1 MNTTSITNRFA
12 SLLDAPPWVL
22 FILAVV
28 ITGNIVS
35 LLVIGI
41 HPDEAY
47 YWTWAIYP
55 DLSYYDHP
63 PMVGWFLWIVDHLLG
78 TNDVTLRLP
87 AFVAWCV
94 GFWVVFTVS
103 TRLYGNRLYGWM
115 AVSLYCLLPV
125 FQAASHIVTP
135 DSPLLL
141 FTSLAFYFLFLAT
154 TTDSRCAWLATG
166 VATGLALLSKYNAV
180 LLPAGVFLGMV
191 FMRRGRQQLGRW
203 QPWAGIVLAALV
215 FSPVVYWNYLHDWV
229 SFSYQLGHGVQKVFR
244 LDYLWTYVG
253 GQLGASLLWI
263 FIGMAIASVR
273 LFRFAAIEESAKL
286 YVSILVACFWFPL
299 LFFGYAGSTAIG
311 EVNWPAMAYL
321 PGTILLAGMIGN
333 FLLKA
338 SSDAV
343 ASKRRKI
350 VAAVLVGSTLV
361 SVLLVNVFRFPI
373 EARQIGL
380 GFMPTNTQLSDTF
393 GWDDLK
399 SRVVLFRKEND
410 LQENCKTYLSAKQIW
425 ASMAYRF
432 RDVDQFSVLP
442 GMGTSQYEF
451 WAKQGVL
458 TETPPCMIVERL
470 PHDRDNYAKTREW
483 PGLGRWRLVETFVT
497 PTSDTPRVY
506 GFYLPA
512 K

>member
-1 MNTTSITNRFA
+1 VKTLSTTRRLASIF
-12 SLLDAPPWVL
+12 DAPAWIL
-22 FILAVV
+22 LILAVV
-28 ITGNIVS
+28 IAGNLIS
-35 LLVIGI
+35 LLVIGV

-63 PMVGWFLWIVDHLLG
+63 PMVGWFLWIVDRLLG
-78 TNDVTLRLP
+78 INDVTLRLP
-87 AFVAWCV
+87 ALIAWCV

-103 TRLYGNRLYGWM
+103 ARLYGNRLYGWL
-115 AVSLYCLLPV
+115 AVALYCLLPV

-154 TTDSRCAWLATG
+154 TTESRFAWLATG
-166 VATGLALLSKYNAV
+166 AATGMALLSKYNAV
-180 LLPAGVFLGMV
+180 LLPAGIFLGMI
-191 FMRRGRQQLGRW
+191 FIRDGRRQLGRW
-203 QPWAGIVLAALV
+203 QPWAGIALAALV
-215 FSPVVYWNYLHDWV
+215 FSPVVYWNYINDWV

-244 LDYLWTYVG
+244 LEYLWIYIG
-253 GQLGASLLWI
+253 GQLGATLLWI
-263 FIGMAIASVR
+263 FAGMAIASFRLVR
-273 LFRFAAIEESAKL
+273 PGAVSEPAKL
-286 YVSILVACFWFPL
+286 YVAILVACFWFPL

-343 ASKRRKI
+343 SNKRRKI

-361 SVLLVNVFRFPI
+361 SVLLVNVFRFPV
-373 EARQIGL
+373 EAKQAGL

-393 GWDDLK
+393 GWNLLK
-399 SRVVLFRKEND
+399 NRIVDFRKKNQ
-410 LQENCKTYLSAKQIW
+410 LAQNCKTYVSTKYIW
-425 ASMAYRF
+425 ASMVYRF
-432 RDVDQFSVLP
+432 RDVEQFAILP

-451 WAKQGVL
+451 WAKKGVL
-458 TETPPCMIVERL
+458 TEAPPCMVVERL
-470 PHDRDNYAKTREW
+470 PHDRDIYAKTREW

-506 GFYLPA
+506 GLYLPA